1 MPIDVG
7 SRVRRRASFLG
18 RRIDYVME
26 VVAMDPGR
34 RLAMHAVEAPMPMDV
49 TYEVEPAHGG
59 AVARVRVQGDAGG
72 LYRLA
77 GPLISAQVG
86 RSIGSDVERLRE
98 LLEADAPQ
106 LTTRCRPRAARST
119 APPERRSDVPPVLVR
134 PRSASCIECWAPGR
148 LAPSWLRS
156 SRRDS

>member
-1 MPIDVG
+1 MALDETAEIRISRPADEVAAFMFDPAHDPIWIGGISEAQPLGDAPLRVG

-26 VVAMDPGR
+26 IVALEPGR

-49 TYEVEPAHGG
+49 TYEVDPAADG

-77 GPLISAQVG
+77 GPLVSAQVG
-86 RSIGSDVERLRE
+86 RSIGGDVRRLKGI
-98 LLEADAPQ
+98 LESQ
-106 LTTRCRPRAARST
+106 FQ
-119 APPERRSDVPPVLVR
+119 
-134 PRSASCIECWAPGR
+134 
-148 LAPSWLRS
+148 
-156 SRRDS
+156 

>member
-1 MPIDVG
+1 MALDEMAEARISRTADEVAAYMFDPANDPTWISGISHAEPLGPPPIDVG

-26 VVAMDPGR
+26 VVALDPGR

-49 TYEVEPAHGG
+49 TYAVEPASDG

-86 RSIGSDVERLRE
+86 RSISGDVARLKD
-98 LLEADAPQ
+98 LLEADP
-106 LTTRCRPRAARST
+106 
-119 APPERRSDVPPVLVR
+119 
-134 PRSASCIECWAPGR
+134 AS
-148 LAPSWLRS
+148 
-156 SRRDS
+156 

>member
-1 MPIDVG
+1 MALDETAEIRIARPAEQVAAYMFDPINDPAWIGGISDAKPLDETPVRVG

-26 VVAMDPGR
+26 VVALDSGR

-49 TYEVEPAHGG
+49 TYEVDPAGDG

-77 GPLISAQVG
+77 GPLISAQVS
-86 RSIGSDVERLRE
+86 RSIDGDVRRLKE
-98 LLEADAPQ
+98 ILEP
-106 LTTRCRPRAARST
+106 RPA
-119 APPERRSDVPPVLVR
+119 
-134 PRSASCIECWAPGR
+134 
-148 LAPSWLRS
+148 
-156 SRRDS
+156 

>member
-1 MPIDVG
+1 MALDETAETRISRTAAEVAAYMFDPANDPAWISGISEAEPLGPPPIDVG

-26 VVAMDPGR
+26 VVALEPGR

-49 TYEVEPAHGG
+49 TYEVEPAPGG

-86 RSIGSDVERLRE
+86 RSISGDVARLKD
-98 LLEADAPQ
+98 LLEAD
-106 LTTRCRPRAARST
+106 
-119 APPERRSDVPPVLVR
+119 PPN
-134 PRSASCIECWAPGR
+134 
-148 LAPSWLRS
+148 
-156 SRRDS
+156 

>member
-1 MPIDVG
+1 MALDETAEIRISRPADAVATYMFDPANDPTWIGGISEAQPLGEAPLGVG

-26 VVAMDPGR
+26 IVALEPGR

-49 TYEVEPAHGG
+49 TYEVDQAADG

-77 GPLISAQVG
+77 GPLVSAQVG
-86 RSIGSDVERLRE
+86 RSIGSDVRRLKGI
-98 LLEADAPQ
+98 LESGAEVAEP
-106 LTTRCRPRAARST
+106 
-119 APPERRSDVPPVLVR
+119 SD
-134 PRSASCIECWAPGR
+134 G
-148 LAPSWLRS
+148 
-156 SRRDS
+156 

>member
-1 MPIDVG
+1 MALDETAEIQISRPAEEVAAYMFDPVNDPTWIGGISEAEALGTTPVTVG

-26 VVAMDPGR
+26 VVALDSGR

-49 TYEVEPAHGG
+49 TYEVDPSPDG

-77 GPLISAQVG
+77 GPLVSAQVG
-86 RSIGSDVERLRE
+86 RSIGGDVKRLKE
-98 LLEADAPQ
+98 ILE
-106 LTTRCRPRAARST
+106 
-119 APPERRSDVPPVLVR
+119 
-134 PRSASCIECWAPGR
+134 GR
-148 LAPSWLRS
+148 VAEG
-156 SRRDS
+156 